1 MVTLTAGSR
10 NLAFVRQQ
18 PQPTGVFRLI
28 DMAAARIAI
37 HDQWRRL
44 HSDLR
49 KIEEL
54 QDDWD
59 GDGTPA
65 PSPEALATAALLLQ
79 DMESDTQ
86 SGPPSQIVPTANG
99 TVCFEW
105 HSAAEHTLLD
115 VSSSRS
121 IRLTKIVPGARQ
133 AEVLHLTLADFLD
146 VSGFTYVM

>member
-10 NLAFVRQQ
+10 DLAFVRQG
-18 PQPTGVFRLI
+18 PQPTRVVRLS

-37 HDQWRRL
+37 HEQWRRL

-65 PSPEALATAALLLQ
+65 PTPEALAIAALLLQ
-79 DMESDTQ
+79 DMESDPQ
-86 SGPPSQIVPTANG
+86 SSPPSRIVPTSNG

-105 HSAAEHTLLD
+105 HSSAEHTLLD
-115 VSSSRS
+115 VSSSQS
-121 IRLTKIVPGARQ
+121 IRLTRSVSGDRHAD
-133 AEVLHLTLADFLD
+133 VVSLTLADFLD
-146 VSGFTYVM
+146 VSGSSYVM